1 MDKELWQVEPGLSDR
16 WLTLRV
22 SQGNVWCWQLSREM
36 RLVVFRG
43 NGRRNIFSLFSVM
56 LTLASIFLVLL
67 LESTLEER
75 VMRRGRGERVPAN
88 EQVNCV
94 SVAFFSAS
102 SGSVQA
108 DQSTVYRKN
117 PDSWIPPL
125 FLQPLT
131 QWPWAKNF
139 TSVGFCF
146 PSCQMVGIKG
156 RTTFWSID

>member
-1 MDKELWQVEPGLSDR
+1 MEGE
-16 WLTLRV
+16 
-22 SQGNVWCWQLSREM
+22 
-36 RLVVFRG
+36 
-43 NGRRNIFSLFSVM
+43 IFSLSFLSCWPWLPFS
-56 LTLASIFLVLL
+56 LVLS

-88 EQVNCV
+88 EQANCV
-94 SVAFFSAS
+94 PVAFFSAS
-102 SGSVQA
+102 SSSVQA

-156 RTTFWSID
+156 QTTFWSVDQMDAKVHSEVWSAACMKTVLLSH